1 MLKLYRTGEI
11 HSNGWDVYRRVGDR
25 PKRGAKGL
33 SGVFYAFDDYT
44 MYACDKSYKDINGR
58 FDGEPSYPIY
68 DYEIISHMKSASY
81 PGATKRDIDEN
92 LRKKLR
98 KENTDGFLLAEKG
111 DVVGV
116 HLNRNNRPF
125 FNVKYPRDPSKHKG
139 IYPSQTIGHTKAVM
153 LTDCW
158 FYVGNAGIRD
168 VVFKNQDKKPFAG
181 ANGYLEAIELGGGQ
195 SFGKVP
201 KSAGTALFYN
211 PKDRD
216 IESNTYKMHNFFFV
230 DKDSRPVKEA
240 SKVVMREWKVFA
252 ESPVYMTDREIN
264 KVLKE
269 HGLKRADVQEDLSLF
284 FKGRTASEKLQE
296 IEDRLLAIEEGFVRK
311 ASHSENRE
319 IYTWL
324 DHKLY

>member
-1 MLKLYRTGEI
+1 MLKLYKTGEI
-11 HSNGWDVYRRVGDR
+11 HSNGMDVYRKVGDK
-25 PKRGAKGL
+25 PKRNTKGL
-33 SGVFYAFDDYT
+33 GGRFYAYDGYT
-44 MYACDKSYKDINGR
+44 MYACDKSYKTMYGT

-68 DYEIISHMKSASY
+68 EYEIVGSMKSASY
-81 PGATKRDIDEN
+81 PKATKRDIDEN

-98 KENTDGFLLAEKG
+98 KENKGGFLLAEKG

-116 HLNRNNRPF
+116 HLNKNNRPF
-125 FNVKYPRDPSKHKG
+125 FNVKYPRDPSKHTG

-158 FYVGNAGIRD
+158 FYVGKAGIRD
-168 VVFKNQDKKPFAG
+168 VVFKDQDKKPFAG
-181 ANGYLEAIELGGGQ
+181 ANGYLEAIEIPGGD

-201 KSAGTALFYN
+201 PSAGTALFYN

-216 IESNTYKMHNFFFV
+216 IKSNTFKMHNFFFV
-230 DKDSRPVKEA
+230 DKNSRPVKEA
-240 SKVVMREWKVFA
+240 SKVVMREWRVFA
-252 ESPVYMTDREIN
+252 ENPVYMTDKEID

-269 HGLKRADVQEDLSLF
+269 HGLKRSDVQEDLSKF
-284 FKGRTASEKLQE
+284 FKGKTASEKLRE
-296 IEDRLLAIEEGFVRK
+296 IEDRLLAIEEGFVRQ
-311 ASHSENRE
+311 ASLSENRN